1 MANKSGA
8 EFVGNFILRGKFEC
22 LTGLHIGGS
31 KEKLDIG
38 GVDSPVIRNPKDRL
52 PYVPGSSLKGKLR
65 SLLEYG
71 LGVVPIGKNAN
82 GKDITGSVSSD
93 ALIVRI
99 FGIGAN
105 EKDPESDDFIKELR
119 DIGPSRLIVRDS
131 HPDMHT
137 QTWWGKLDSELQ
149 FTEIKSE
156 NGINRVTSAA
166 NPRFIERVA
175 AGSRFEFEM
184 IYSVFRIQE
193 NEDAAV
199 LEAANADLDNLRMA
213 LFMLEH
219 NFIGKSGS
227 RGYGRVQFHLTA
239 PVWVSNE
246 DYRSGGKNFDAA
258 FTALPAEV
266 EGLKRIGDFSFDL
279 EIVEKE
285 GKRVFQ
291 IKKLE
296 KQAAAN

>member
-38 GVDSPVIRNPKDRL
+38 GVDSPVIRDPRTRF
-52 PYVPGSSLKGKLR
+52 PFVPGSSLKGKLR

-71 LGVVPIGKNAN
+71 LGVVPIGKNEK
-82 GKDITGSVSSD
+82 GKDVTGNVSSD
-93 ALIVRI
+93 VDIVRI

-105 EKDPESDDFIKELR
+105 EKDPESDDFIKYLR
-119 DIGPSRLIVRDS
+119 DIGPSRLVVRDC
-131 HPDMHT
+131 HPDKYT
-137 QTWWGKLDSELQ
+137 QDWWGKLDSELQ

-184 IYSVFRIQE
+184 VYSVFKISENDQTE
-193 NEDAAV
+193 ALKAANED
-199 LEAANADLDNLRMA
+199 LLNLRMA

-227 RGYGRVQFHLTA
+227 RGYGRVQFHLTD
-239 PVWVSNE
+239 PVWVSNQ
-246 DYRSGGKNFDAA
+246 DYRNGGKNFDAA
-258 FTALPAEV
+258 FAALSAETT
-266 EGLKRIGDFSFDL
+266 GLKRLAEVSF
-279 EIVEKE
+279 EITTE
-285 GKRVFQ
+285 Q
-291 IKKLE
+291 DP
-296 KQAAAN
+296 ANAN

>member
-1 MANKSGA
+1 MANSKGA

-38 GVDSPVIRNPKDRL
+38 GVDSPVIRNPKDRM

-71 LGVVPIGKNAN
+71 LGVVPIGKNEK
-82 GKDITGSVSSD
+82 GKDITGTVSSD
-93 ALIVRI
+93 AKIVRI

-105 EKDPESDDFIKELR
+105 EKDPDSDDFIKALR
-119 DIGPSRLIVRDS
+119 DIGPSRLVVRDS
-131 HPDMHT
+131 HPDEHT
-137 QTWWGKLDSELQ
+137 QAWWDKLDTELQ

-156 NGINRVTSAA
+156 NGINRITSAA

-184 IYSVFRIQE
+184 VYSVFKIAE
-193 NEDAAV
+193 SDEAA

-213 LFMLEH
+213 LLMLEH

-227 RGYGRVQFHLTA
+227 RGYGRIQFHLTD
-239 PVWVSNE
+239 PVWVSNA
-246 DYRSGGKNFDAA
+246 DYRNGGNNFNAA
-258 FTALPAEV
+258 FAPLPTEV
-266 EGLKRIGDFSFDL
+266 DGLKRLSEVQF
-279 EIVEKE
+279 EI
-285 GKRVFQ
+285 Q
-291 IKKLE
+291 T
-296 KQAAAN
+296 AAAN

>member
-1 MANKSGA
+1 MENKSGA

-31 KEKLDIG
+31 KEKLEIG
-38 GVDSPVIRNPKDRL
+38 GVDSPVIRDPRTRF

-71 LGVVPIGKNAN
+71 LGAVPIGKNEK
-82 GKDITGSVSSD
+82 GKDITGNVSSETE
-93 ALIVRI
+93 IVRI

-105 EKDPESDDFIKELR
+105 EKDPESDDFIKDLR
-119 DIGPSRLIVRDS
+119 DIGPSRLVVRDC
-131 HPDMHT
+131 HPDKHT
-137 QTWWGKLDSELQ
+137 QDWWGKLDSELQ

-156 NGINRVTSAA
+156 NGINRITSAA

-184 IYSVFRIQE
+184 VYSVFKI
-193 NEDAAV
+193 NEKDEKAV
-199 LEAANADLDNLRMA
+199 LAAANKDLGNLRMA

-227 RGYGRVQFHLTA
+227 RGYGRVQFHLTD
-239 PVWVSNE
+239 PVWVSNQ
-246 DYRSGGKNFDAA
+246 DYRNGGNNFDAA
-258 FTALPAEV
+258 FATLPAETA
-266 EGLKRIGDFSFDL
+266 GLKRLADVSF
-279 EIVEKE
+279 
-285 GKRVFQ
+285 G
-291 IKKLE
+291 IKTE
-296 KQAAAN
+296 HNPATDN

>member
-1 MANKSGA
+1 MANSKGA

-38 GVDSPVIRNPKDRL
+38 GVDSPVIRNPKDRM

-71 LGVVPIGKNAN
+71 LGVVPIGKNEK
-82 GKDITGSVSSD
+82 GKDITGNVSSD
-93 ALIVRI
+93 AKIVRI

-105 EKDPESDDFIKELR
+105 EKDPDSDDFIKDLR
-119 DIGPSRLIVRDS
+119 DIGPSRLVVRDS
-131 HPDMHT
+131 HPDKHT
-137 QTWWGKLDSELQ
+137 QAWWDKLDTELQ

-156 NGINRVTSAA
+156 NGINRITSAA

-184 IYSVFRIQE
+184 VYSVFKIAE
-193 NEDAAV
+193 SDEAA

-213 LFMLEH
+213 LLMLEH

-227 RGYGRVQFHLTA
+227 RGYGRIQFHLTD
-239 PVWVSNE
+239 PVWVSNA
-246 DYRSGGKNFDAA
+246 DYRNGGNNFNAA
-258 FTALPAEV
+258 FAPLPTEV
-266 EGLKRIGDFSFDL
+266 DGLKRLGDVQF
-279 EIVEKE
+279 EI
-285 GKRVFQ
+285 Q
-291 IKKLE
+291 T
-296 KQAAAN
+296 AAAN

>member
-1 MANKSGA
+1 MANTSA

-22 LTGLHIGGS
+22 LTGLHIGGN

-38 GVDSPVIRNPKDRL
+38 GVDSPVIRDPRTRF

-71 LGVVPIGKNAN
+71 LGKVPIGKNEK
-82 GKDITGSVSSD
+82 GKDVTGNVSSD
-93 ALIVRI
+93 SEIVRI

-105 EKDPESDDFIKELR
+105 EKDPDSDDFVKELR
-119 DIGPSRLIVRDS
+119 DIGPSRLVVRDS
-131 HPDMHT
+131 HPDKHT
-137 QTWWGKLDSELQ
+137 QEWWGKLDTELQ

-156 NGINRVTSAA
+156 NGINRVTAAA

-175 AGSRFEFEM
+175 AGSKFEFEM
-184 IYSVFRIQE
+184 VYSVFKIQDKD
-193 NEDAAV
+193 EDAV
-199 LEAANADLDNLRMA
+199 LKTANDDLDNLRMA

-227 RGYGRVQFHLTA
+227 RGYGRVQFHLKN

-246 DYRSGGKNFDAA
+246 DYRKGGKNFDAA
-258 FTALPAEV
+258 FAELPDELV
-266 EGLKRIGDFSFDL
+266 GLERISDHSFQL
-279 EIVEKE
+279 EAIEKE
-285 GKRVFQ
+285 GKKTFK
-291 IKKLE
+291 IAEPKN
-296 KQAAAN
+296 QAVTN

>member
-1 MANKSGA
+1 MANSKGA

-38 GVDSPVIRNPKDRL
+38 GVDSPVIRNPKDRM

-71 LGVVPIGKNAN
+71 LGVVPIGKNEK
-82 GKDITGSVSSD
+82 GKDITGNVSSD
-93 ALIVRI
+93 AKIVRI

-105 EKDPESDDFIKELR
+105 EKDPDSDDFIKDLR
-119 DIGPSRLIVRDS
+119 DIGPSRLVVRDS
-131 HPDMHT
+131 HPDKHT
-137 QTWWGKLDSELQ
+137 QAWWDKLDTELQ

-156 NGINRVTSAA
+156 NGINRITSAA

-184 IYSVFRIQE
+184 VYSVFKISE
-193 NEDAAV
+193 SDETALD
-199 LEAANADLDNLRMA
+199 AANADLDNLRMA
-213 LFMLEH
+213 LLMLEH

-227 RGYGRVQFHLTA
+227 RGYGRIQFHLTD
-239 PVWVSNE
+239 PVWVSNA
-246 DYRSGGKNFDAA
+246 DYRNGGKNFDAA
-258 FTALPAEV
+258 FAPLPAEV
-266 EGLKRIGDFSFDL
+266 DGLKRLGEVQF
-279 EIVEKE
+279 EIPK
-285 GKRVFQ
+285 
-291 IKKLE
+291 
-296 KQAAAN
+296 AASN

>member
-1 MANKSGA
+1 MENKSGA

-31 KEKLDIG
+31 KEKLEIG
-38 GVDSPVIRNPKDRL
+38 GVDSPVIRDPRTRF

-71 LGVVPIGKNAN
+71 LGAVPIGKNEK
-82 GKDITGSVSSD
+82 GKDITGNVSSETE
-93 ALIVRI
+93 IVRI

-105 EKDPESDDFIKELR
+105 EKDPESDDFIKDLR
-119 DIGPSRLIVRDS
+119 DIGPSRLVVRDC
-131 HPDMHT
+131 HPDKHT
-137 QTWWGKLDSELQ
+137 QDWWGKLDSELQ

-156 NGINRVTSAA
+156 NGINRITSAA

-184 IYSVFRIQE
+184 VYSVFRIDE
-193 NEDAAV
+193 KDEKAV
-199 LEAANADLDNLRMA
+199 LEAANNDLGNLRMA

-227 RGYGRVQFHLTA
+227 RGYGRVQFHLTD
-239 PVWVSNE
+239 PVWVSNQ
-246 DYRSGGKNFDAA
+246 DYRNGGKNFDAA
-258 FTALPAEV
+258 FAALPAETN
-266 EGLKRIGDFSFDL
+266 GLKRLADVSF
-279 EIVEKE
+279 EIKTEHNPAIV
-285 GKRVFQ
+285 
-291 IKKLE
+291 
-296 KQAAAN
+296 N